1 LKEKRKKALGRRRGD
16 MMGKK
21 DNKKGA
27 SGGGGKNGKG
37 VNLAAISNVPN
48 RDIMQ
53 RMNFLWQ
60 ASVYFEGLG
69 GGGDLR
75 GDVAGASTS
84 TRSGGD
90 NDGGLI
96 QEKRARRTKK
106 VDGCDLAKMYVRT
119 MNIVGQRT
127 TTKMFVCFFY
137 PSSFL
142 VCSDFFFFSKRKRD
156 PSVKRTLCRGCSSVL
171 VPGISVRIRT
181 RRESS

>member
-1 LKEKRKKALGRRRGD
+1 

-21 DNKKGA
+21 DNKKDA

-60 ASVYFEGLG
+60 ASGYFEGLG

-75 GDVAGASTS
+75 GGVAGASTS

-90 NDGGLI
+90 NEGGLI
-96 QEKRARRTKK
+96 QEKRARRRRTKT

-127 TTKMFVCFFY
+127 TTKMFVCFFF
-137 PSSFL
+137 PLLFSFVL
-142 VCSDFFFFSKRKRD
+142 TFFFFFQHEKG
-156 PSVKRTLCRGCSSVL
+156 TQA
-171 VPGISVRIRT
+171 
-181 RRESS
+181 